1 MSTIDKTAIM
11 ARVETMA
18 GRKRQG
24 LSEMGVAKSTY
35 YRWRQGQRDQVLEIH
50 SRASRRPWNRIT
62 SEEGGKV
69 LAVARD
75 FPELSSRQLATWI
88 TDNATFAVSE
98 STVYRILRR
107 EGLVK
112 RRDVQL
118 VAGKEYH
125 TKTTRPHQMWA
136 TDASYF
142 RVVGWG
148 YYYLVTVMDDYS
160 RFILAWKLQRDM
172 AADSLIEVIQEA
184 VDTTGMTEVPVE
196 DRTRLL
202 SDNGAGYV
210 SRAFRDYLHLV
221 GIRHILAA
229 PFHPQT
235 NGKLERYHQT
245 IKREVNQIPY
255 ELPGQLERAIADFVE
270 YYNFRRYHKALGDV
284 TPADVLYGRRE
295 QILQRRKE
303 VKAQTVLHR
312 REYNQTL
319 RELSPLS

>member
-1 MSTIDKTAIM
+1 MRTIDKTAIM
-11 ARVETMA
+11 ARVETLA

-24 LSEMGVAKSTY
+24 LSEMGVAKSTF
-35 YRWRQGQRDQVLEIH
+35 YRWRQGQRDQVLEIQ

-142 RVVGWG
+142 WVVGWG

-160 RFILAWKLQRDM
+160 RFILAWRLQRDM
-172 AADSLIEVIQEA
+172 SADSLIEVIQEA
-184 VDTTGMTEVPVE
+184 LDATGMTEVPVE
-196 DRTRLL
+196 DRTKLL

-221 GIRHILAA
+221 SIRHILAA

-245 IKREVNQIPY
+245 IKREVNQILY
-255 ELPGQLERAIADFVE
+255 EFPGQLEKAITDFVE

-284 TPADVLYGRRE
+284 TPADVLHGMRD

-303 VKAQTVLHR
+303 VRAQTVQNR
-312 REYNQTL
+312 RDYNQTL
-319 RELSPLS
+319 RELLCPS

>member
-1 MSTIDKTAIM
+1 M
-11 ARVETMA
+11 R
-18 GRKRQG
+18 G
-24 LSEMGVAKSTY
+24 
-35 YRWRQGQRDQVLEIH
+35 
-50 SRASRRPWNRIT
+50 PWNRIT
-62 SEEGGKV
+62 PEEEMEI
-69 LAVARD
+69 LASAREA
-75 FPELSSRQLATWI
+75 PELSSRQLATLI
-88 TDNATFAVSE
+88 TDNAGFAVSE

-112 RRDVQL
+112 RLEVQL

-160 RFILAWKLQRDM
+160 RFILAWRLQKDM
-172 AADSLIEVIQEA
+172 SADSLIEVIQEA
-184 VDTTGMTEVPVE
+184 VDATGMTDVPVE

-210 SRAFRDYLHLV
+210 SRAFQDYLHLV

-235 NGKLERYHQT
+235 NGKLERYHRT

-255 ELPGQLERAIADFVE
+255 EFPGQLERAIADFVD
-270 YYNFRRYHKALGDV
+270 YYNFRRYHKALGNV

-295 QILQRRKE
+295 QILERRKE
-303 VKAQTVLHR
+303 VQIQTINR
-312 REYNQTL
+312 RRDYNRGL
-319 RELSPLS
+319 RELANTA